1 MSQPFDLSQFPD
13 LPSQVMK
20 AFAAQSAAL
29 DAARFEASVERAA
42 RLHEQAVGVEKDA
55 FITELTA
62 LVEKLEGQVGQYR
75 HAKFGPKSEKLD
87 PAQLELALEDL
98 EAAIAETQE
107 QIAAVE
113 EKIAA
118 SETDPEKKAPRKKRK
133 ARALPEHL
141 TRVERVIEPDSIV
154 CPCGCGD
161 MVRIGEDRVDRLDY
175 IPARYQVIVTI
186 RPKYACPK
194 GRTGVVQA
202 KAPAHLLE
210 SSWPTEALL
219 AQIAVSKYSEHMPLN
234 RQAVVMARLGVPIDR
249 SVLADWM
256 GRTGALI
263 APVVDHMAV
272 ALKQGSTRL
281 YVDETTAPVLDP
293 GRGKT
298 KTGYL
303 WAVLRDDRGWGGTAP
318 PGVVF
323 HYRPGRKG
331 EYADEILADFN
342 GTIQVD
348 AYGAYTHLATPKRTG
363 GDPLRLAFCWAHGRR
378 KLIKAKPKKGSPIV
392 DEALVRIAALY
403 KVEDAIRGSAPDHR
417 RAVRQ
422 QVSRPLVD
430 QFFAWLAAQAARVS
444 RKSELGEAMAYM
456 LRREEG
462 FRLFLEDGRVDIDSN
477 LVENAIRSPAMNRRN
492 ALFAGHDEGGRSWAR
507 FASLIGSCKM
517 NGVEPHAYLRDLFT
531 KLAHG
536 HLDKD
541 IDTLMPWACAAAT
554 IPSKSA
560 HPGVPSELI
569 PSAHEGKERQPRAP
583 KPARKRNPNGAR
595 TALTVYPCA
604 SSVLYGSGMA
614 KAASPRK
621 NRIR

>member
-13 LPSQVMK
+13 LPSQVME

-62 LVEKLEGQVGQYR
+62 LIEKLEGQVGQYR

-417 RAVRQ
+417 HAVRQ
-422 QVSRPLVD
+422 EVSRPLAD

-517 NGVEPHAYLRDLFT
+517 NGVEPYAYLRDLFT
-531 KLAHG
+531 KLANG
-536 HLDKD
+536 HLHKN
-541 IDTLMPWACAAAT
+541 IDDLMPWAYAVDAK
-554 IPSKSA
+554 PS
-560 HPGVPSELI
+560 
-569 PSAHEGKERQPRAP
+569 Q
-583 KPARKRNPNGAR
+583 
-595 TALTVYPCA
+595 
-604 SSVLYGSGMA
+604 
-614 KAASPRK
+614 
-621 NRIR
+621 

>member
-1 MSQPFDLSQFPD
+1 MSQPFDLNQFPD
-13 LPSQVMK
+13 LPPEVMK

-29 DAARFEASVERAA
+29 EAARFEAAVERAA
-42 RLHEQAVGVEKDA
+42 RLHEQAVGAEKDA

-98 EAAIAETQE
+98 ETAIAETQA

-113 EKIAA
+113 DKIAA
-118 SETDPEKKAPRKKRK
+118 SASDPDKAAPRAPRK
-133 ARALPEHL
+133 ARTLPEHL
-141 TRVERVIEPDSIV
+141 PRIERVIEPDSIV

-161 MVRIGEDRVDRLDY
+161 MVRIGEDRADRLDY

-210 SSWPTEALL
+210 GSWPTEALL
-219 AQIAVSKYSEHMPLN
+219 AQIAVSKHSEHMPLN

-272 ALKQGSTRL
+272 VLKQGSTRL

-331 EYADEILADFN
+331 EYADDILTGFN

-348 AYGAYTHLATPKRTG
+348 AYGAYTHLATPKRAG

-403 KVEDAIRGSAPDHR
+403 KVEDDIRGTDPSRRRAIR
-417 RAVRQ
+417 Q
-422 QVSRPLVD
+422 ELSRPLVD
-430 QFFAWLAAQAARVS
+430 QFFAWLVAQAARVS

-462 FRLFLEDGRVDIDSN
+462 FRLFLEDGQVDIDSN

-492 ALFAGHDEGGRSWAR
+492 ALFAGHDEGGRNWAR

-517 NGVEPHAYLRDLFT
+517 NGVEPYAYLRDLFT
-531 KLAHG
+531 KLANG
-536 HLDKD
+536 HLNTN
-541 IDTLMPWACAAAT
+541 IDDLMPWAYAAT
-554 IPSKSA
+554 
-560 HPGVPSELI
+560 
-569 PSAHEGKERQPRAP
+569 AP
-583 KPARKRNPNGAR
+583 H
-595 TALTVYPCA
+595 
-604 SSVLYGSGMA
+604 SQ
-614 KAASPRK
+614 
-621 NRIR
+621 

>member
-75 HAKFGPKSEKLD
+75 RAKFGPKSEKLD

-517 NGVEPHAYLRDLFT
+517 NGVEPYAYLRDLFT
-531 KLAHG
+531 KLANG
-536 HLDKD
+536 HLDKN
-541 IDTLMPWACAAAT
+541 IDDLMPWAYAVDAK
-554 IPSKSA
+554 PS
-560 HPGVPSELI
+560 
-569 PSAHEGKERQPRAP
+569 Q
-583 KPARKRNPNGAR
+583 
-595 TALTVYPCA
+595 
-604 SSVLYGSGMA
+604 
-614 KAASPRK
+614 
-621 NRIR
+621 

>member
-13 LPSQVMK
+13 LPPEVMK

-29 DAARFEASVERAA
+29 DAARFEAAVERAA
-42 RLHEQAVGVEKDA
+42 RLHEQAVGAEKDA

-98 EAAIAETQE
+98 ETAIAETQA

-113 EKIAA
+113 DKIAA
-118 SETDPEKKAPRKKRK
+118 RAADPDKAAPRAPRK
-133 ARALPEHL
+133 ARTLPEHL
-141 TRVERVIEPDSIV
+141 PRIERVIEPDSIV

-161 MVRIGEDRVDRLDY
+161 MVRIGEDRADRLDY

-210 SSWPTEALL
+210 GSWPTEALL
-219 AQIAVSKYSEHMPLN
+219 AQIAVSKHSEHMPLN

-263 APVVDHMAV
+263 APVVDHMAMV
-272 ALKQGSTRL
+272 LKQGSTRL

-331 EYADEILADFN
+331 EYADEILTGFN

-348 AYGAYTHLATPKRTG
+348 AYGAYTHLATPKRAG

-403 KVEDAIRGSAPDHR
+403 KVEDVIRGSAPDHR
-417 RAVRQ
+417 RALRQ
-422 QVSRPLVD
+422 EVSRPVVD

-462 FRLFLEDGRVDIDSN
+462 FRLFLEDGQVDIDSN

-492 ALFAGHDEGGRSWAR
+492 ALFAGHDEGGRNWAR
-507 FASLIGSCKM
+507 FASLIATCKM
-517 NGVEPHAYLRDLFT
+517 NGVEPYAYLRDLFT
-531 KLAHG
+531 KLANG
-536 HLDKD
+536 HLNTN
-541 IDTLMPWACAAAT
+541 IDDLMPWAYAAAAQH
-554 IPSKSA
+554 S
-560 HPGVPSELI
+560 
-569 PSAHEGKERQPRAP
+569 Q
-583 KPARKRNPNGAR
+583 
-595 TALTVYPCA
+595 
-604 SSVLYGSGMA
+604 
-614 KAASPRK
+614 
-621 NRIR
+621 